1 MRVLVTGGSGYI
13 GSHVARLLR
22 DRGDQVVVVDDF
34 VTGIRERVAEFPQLE
49 LALAEAG
56 AADALAAFAREHR
69 VEAII
74 HFAGR
79 KQVAQSVAHPLMYW
93 HDNVAGLAAV
103 LQACEAAGIERFL
116 FSSSAAV
123 YGDASGHV
131 TEDAPCHPVNPYGA
145 SKLAGEWLTADVARA
160 TGLRATSLRY
170 FNVAGAGWP
179 ELADTAVLNLV
190 PMVMERL
197 AAGDGPRIFGDD
209 YDTVDGT
216 CVRDFIHVLDL
227 AEAHLAAL
235 DALADAPAHQHTV
248 FNVGTGTGSS
258 VRQVVEGIRARWP
271 HAAHSAPTPS
281 APADGDAAGA
291 PPVPAAVV
299 EPRRPGDP
307 AEVVADPTRIAEAL
321 GWRARLTLD
330 DILDSVV
337 LPSLRSSRF

>member
-1 MRVLVTGGSGYI
+1 MRVLVTGGSGFI
-13 GSHVARLLR
+13 GSHVCRLLR
-22 DRGDQVVVVDDF
+22 DRGDEVVVVDDF
-34 VTGIRERVAEFPQLE
+34 ATGKRERVEEFPQLE
-49 LALAEAG
+49 LNLADEGAAEALA
-56 AADALAAFAREHR
+56 DYARAHR
-69 VEAII
+69 VEAFV
-74 HFAGR
+74 HLAGR
-79 KQVAQSVAHPLMYW
+79 KQVAQSVANPLVYW
-93 HDNVAGLAAV
+93 NDNVAGLAAV
-103 LQACEAAGIERFL
+103 LTACEAAGVDRFL

-160 TGLRATSLRY
+160 RGLKATSLRY
-170 FNVAGAGWP
+170 FNVAGTGWP

-197 AAGDGPRIFGDD
+197 ENGLPPRIFGDD

-227 AEAHLAAL
+227 AQAHLAAL
-235 DALADAPAHQHTV
+235 DALADAPAHYRQV

-271 HAAHSAPTPS
+271 HAAPD
-281 APADGDAAGA
+281 APAVGDAAGA
-291 PPVPAAVV
+291 HPVPAAVV

-321 GWRARLTLD
+321 GWRATRTLD

-337 LPSLRSSRF
+337 GARDYS

>member
-1 MRVLVTGGSGYI
+1 MRVLVTGGSGYV
-13 GSHVARLLR
+13 GAHVCRLMR
-22 DRGDQVVVVDDF
+22 DRGDTVVVVDDF
-34 VTGIRERVAEFPQLE
+34 VTGIRERVAEFAQLE
-49 LALAEAG
+49 LTLASPGAAEAI
-56 AADALAAFAREHR
+56 ADFAREHGT
-69 VEAII
+69 EAMI

-79 KQVAQSVAHPLMYW
+79 KQVPESVAKPLMYW
-93 HDNVAGLAAV
+93 NDNVAGLAAV
-103 LQACEAAGIERFL
+103 LRACESVGIERFL

-131 TEDAPCHPVNPYGA
+131 TEDAPCLPVNPYGA

-160 TGLRATSLRY
+160 TGLKATSLRY

-197 AAGDGPRIFGDD
+197 AAGDAPRIFGDD
-209 YDTVDGT
+209 YGTVDGT

-227 AEAHLAAL
+227 AEAHLSAL
-235 DALADAPAHQHTV
+235 DALTDAPASTYQV

-258 VRQVVEGIRARWP
+258 VRQVVEGLRARWP
-271 HAAHSAPTPS
+271 N
-281 APADGDAAGA
+281 AGIGTGSDT

-307 AEVVADPTRIAEAL
+307 AEVIADPARIAETL
-321 GWRARLTLD
+321 GWRATRTLD

-337 LPSLRSSRF
+337 GARDYA

>member
-13 GSHVARLLR
+13 GAHVCRLLR
-22 DRGDQVVVVDDF
+22 DRGDTVVVVDDF
-34 VTGIRERVAEFPQLE
+34 VTGIRERVAECAQLE
-49 LALAEAG
+49 LSLASPGAAEAV
-56 AADALAAFAREHR
+56 ADFAREHGA
-69 VEAII
+69 EAMI

-79 KQVAQSVAHPLMYW
+79 KQVPESVAKPLMYW
-93 HDNVAGLAAV
+93 NDNVAGLAAV
-103 LQACEAAGIERFL
+103 LQACESAGIERFL

-145 SKLAGEWLTADVARA
+145 SKLAGEWLTADVAHA

-190 PMVMERL
+190 PMVIERL
-197 AAGDGPRIFGDD
+197 AAGDAPRIFGDD
-209 YDTVDGT
+209 YPTADGT

-235 DALADAPAHQHTV
+235 DALESATPGSHRV
-248 FNVGTGTGSS
+248 FNVGTGVGGS
-258 VRQVVEGIRARWP
+258 VREVVEGLRFRWP
-271 HAAHSAPTPS
+271 HPTP
-281 APADGDAAGA
+281 APA
-291 PPVPAAVV
+291 V

-307 AEVVADPTRIAEAL
+307 AEVVADPSRIAAEL
-321 GWRARLTLD
+321 GWRATRTLD
-330 DILDSVV
+330 DILDSVIAA
-337 LPSLRSSRF
+337 RGQ

>member
-13 GSHVARLLR
+13 GAHVCRLLR
-22 DRGDQVVVVDDF
+22 DRGDTVVVVDDF
-34 VTGIRERVAEFPQLE
+34 VTGIRERVAEFAQLE
-49 LALAEAG
+49 LSLAAPGAAEAV
-56 AADALAAFAREHR
+56 ADFAREHGA
-69 VEAII
+69 EAMI

-79 KQVAQSVAHPLMYW
+79 KQVPESVAQPLMYW
-93 HDNVAGLAAV
+93 NDNVAGLAAV
-103 LQACEAAGIERFL
+103 LQACGSAGVERFL

-179 ELADTAVLNLV
+179 ELVDTAVLNLV

-197 AAGDGPRIFGDD
+197 AAGNAPRIFGDD
-209 YDTVDGT
+209 YATVDGT

-235 DALADAPAHQHTV
+235 DALAGAPASTHQV
-248 FNVGTGTGSS
+248 FNVGTGTGIS
-258 VRQVVEGIRARWP
+258 VRQVVEGVRARWP
-271 HAAHSAPTPS
+271 HSALDS
-281 APADGDAAGA
+281 

-307 AEVVADPTRIAEAL
+307 AEVVADPSRIAETL
-321 GWRARLTLD
+321 GWRATRTLD
-330 DILDSVV
+330 DILDSVIAA
-337 LPSLRSSRF
+337 RGQ

>member
-1 MRVLVTGGSGYI
+1 MRILVTGGSGYI
-13 GSHVARLLR
+13 GAHVCRLLR
-22 DRGDQVVVVDDF
+22 DRGDHVVVVDDF
-34 VTGIRERVAEFPQLE
+34 VTGIRDRVAEFAQLE
-49 LALAEAG
+49 LSLAEPG
-56 AADALAAFAREHR
+56 AADAVAAFAREHA
-69 VEAII
+69 VDAVI

-79 KQVAQSVAHPLMYW
+79 KQVAESVEHPLMYW

-103 LQACEAAGIERFL
+103 LEACAASGVEAFL

-123 YGDASGHV
+123 YGDALGHV
-131 TEDAPCHPVNPYGA
+131 AEGAPCTPVNPYGA

-160 TGLRATSLRY
+160 SGLRATSLRY

-197 AAGDGPRIFGDD
+197 AAGEAPRIFGDD
-209 YDTVDGT
+209 YATVDGT
-216 CVRDFIHVLDL
+216 CVRDFVHVLDL

-235 DALADAPAHQHTV
+235 DALAGAPSSTHHV

-258 VRQVVEGIRARWP
+258 VRQVVEGVRARWP
-271 HAAHSAPTPS
+271 NSAPDS
-281 APADGDAAGA
+281 

-307 AEVVADPTRIAEAL
+307 AEVVADPSRIAEAL
-321 GWRARLTLD
+321 GWRARRTLD

-337 LPSLRSSRF
+337 GACD